1 MRSMTLEQLR
11 AARNAGGVAD
21 VTLKGQGGIFL
32 VQITTGS
39 GANAV
44 LAKARSSQPAPL
56 RQSSG
61 RIERIAR
68 RRHYHWPV

>member
-21 VTLKGQGGIFL
+21 VTLKGQGDIFSSDHYG
-32 VQITTGS
+32 QRCQC
-39 GANAV
+39 GASESAQ
-44 LAKARSSQPAPL
+44 QPTAPL

-68 RRHYHWPV
+68 PGHHHWPV